1 MLSDFRVPK
10 NACYHFLIRVN
21 SEALAKHKIEK
32 VEERIKEQEEVSR

>member
-21 SEALAKHKIEK
+21 FEALLINKIEE